1 MLFPI
6 NFVELGTNYSGIP
19 TATNRLSSLLHLP
32 NYDKALNQQCQH
44 MQQVRTL
51 IVLSLRAAY
60 LGRGGRGIRSDTI
73 RCGTALLPI
82 DQHYHNAQSC
92 HIMLYLPNRP
102 LIINRVSSTS

>member
-19 TATNRLSSLLHLP
+19 TATNRVSSLLQLILP

-60 LGRGGRGIRSDTI
+60 LGRGGRGIRSEI
-73 RCGTALLPI
+73 ILCGTALLPI
-82 DQHYHNAQSC
+82 T
-92 HIMLYLPNRP
+92 IMPNHAISYYIYQTV
-102 LIINRVSSTS
+102 LQ